1 MRPFEYA
8 SPTSDKQALGL
19 LGANW
24 NDAAVFAGG
33 TDLLSL
39 MKDDIVHPKRLVN
52 VKQVPGM
59 DRITMQAGGLRVGAL
74 VRIADFADNADVRR
88 HYPTLATAADDAASP
103 QIRNLA
109 TMGGNLC
116 QRPRCWYFRN
126 GFGLLAMRDGKSL
139 VLEGDNR
146 YHAILGN
153 EGPAYFVSPSS
164 IAPAL
169 IAHGARVRILGP
181 GGAREVALEKFF
193 VIPKSEDEREHD
205 LKPNEVLAEIFVPS
219 SPAGLK
225 SAQYEVRQKTTF
237 DWPLATASVALTM
250 SGNTV
255 KSARVVLGHVAP
267 VPWISQ
273 EAAQALEGHPLN
285 EQTAAA
291 AGQAAVSQAKG
302 LGRNDYKIQLTRVAV
317 KRALLA
323 AAGRGVPEPRAGADR
338 GATKGGRA

>member
-1 MRPFEYA
+1 MRAFEFA
-8 SPTSDKQALGL
+8 SPTSDQQALGL

-39 MKDDIVHPKRLVN
+39 MKDDIERPKRLVN
-52 VKQVPGM
+52 IKQVPGM
-59 DRITMQAGGLRVGAL
+59 DRITMQAGGLRIGAL

-88 HYPTLATAADDAASP
+88 HYPTLATVADDAASP
-103 QIRNLA
+103 QIRNMA

-126 GFGLLAMRDGKSL
+126 GFGLLAMKDGKSL

-169 IAHGARVRILGP
+169 IALGAKVRILGP
-181 GGAREVALEKFF
+181 NGAREVELAKFF
-193 VIPKSEDEREHD
+193 VIPKTEGEREHD
-205 LKPNEVLAEIFVPS
+205 LKPNEVVAEIFVPPP
-219 SPAGLK
+219 PAGLK

-250 SGNTV
+250 AGNTV
-255 KSARVVLGHVAP
+255 KTARVVLGHVAP
-267 VPWISQ
+267 IPWVSSEAEQ
-273 EAAQALEGHPLN
+273 ALQGKALDEKTAEAAAQA
-285 EQTAAA
+285 
-291 AGQAAVSQAKG
+291 AVGKAKG

-317 KRALLA
+317 KRALMQA
-323 AAGRGVPEPRAGADR
+323 A
-338 GATKGGRA
+338 KGGRA